1 MTLQVPIYTPRYL
14 NVCNEEAPEA
24 GGRVCFGME
33 KERLKLWR
41 LEILLDRS
49 RKEVH
54 HTLLDRTAR
63 RITLCTV
70 LTNIHTYIHIPPSL
84 LKVSHVIVVYYLLS
98 DCMIACSLSMLLP
111 RLPKV
116 EK

>member
-1 MTLQVPIYTPRYL
+1 MEMTLQVPIYTPRYL

-70 LTNIHTYIHIPPSL
+70 LTNIHTYIYHL
-84 LKVSHVIVVYYLLS
+84 HF
-98 DCMIACSLSMLLP
+98 
-111 RLPKV
+111 
-116 EK
+116 